1 MEKPPMKR
9 AVLALVLISTPALA
23 QDVDTTTER
32 SEIVYEDVTEHIF
45 GEVDVFGVNTVPEL
59 VRLDER
65 KPMKIRNFITLRTSF
80 DSEMSASVSEVR

>member
-1 MEKPPMKR
+1 MKR

-23 QDVDTTTER
+23 QDGDSAVEKP
-32 SEIVYEDVTEHIF
+32 EIVYQDVTEHTF
-45 GEVDVFGVNTVPEL
+45 GEVDVFGVNTVPDL

-65 KPMKIRNFITLRTSF
+65 KPMKIRNFISLRTSF